1 MDRRDETTWIAIELS
16 RMGEAKVE
24 DGVLEDTLR
33 ADLSVGPD
41 FPIFIPAITYIKGKR
56 KFTVQLMEG
65 YVFVATG
72 LSETTYFDLE
82 RKPYV
87 NQVMS
92 SQSGPHKIRVLSTIP
107 NKKIEE
113 LKRQFK
119 ELVSSD
125 IEIHDKVRV
134 IEGTYRMLEG
144 EVLGKDGEDAFV
156 EIELRSL
163 RVIATIPLVFLE
175 SVENGE

>member
-1 MDRRDETTWIAIELS
+1 MDCRDETTWIAIELS
-16 RMGEAKVE
+16 RMGEMKVD
-24 DGVLEDTLR
+24 DGLLEDLLR
-33 ADLSVGPD
+33 SDLGVNPD
-41 FPIFIPAITYIKGKR
+41 FPIFIPAVTYTKGKR
-56 KFTVQLMEG
+56 KFTIQLMEG
-65 YVFVATG
+65 YAFVASG
-72 LSETTYFDLE
+72 LPETTYFDLE

-92 SQSGPHKIRVLSTIP
+92 SHSGPHQIRVLSTIP
-107 NKKIEE
+107 DKKIEE
-113 LKRQFK
+113 LRRQFQ

-175 SVENGE
+175 AQENEG

>member
-1 MDRRDETTWIAIELS
+1 
-16 RMGEAKVE
+16 MGETKVE

-33 ADLSVGPD
+33 SDLNIGPD
-41 FPIFIPAITYIKGKR
+41 FPIFIPAVTYSKGKR

-65 YVFVATG
+65 YVFLATG
-72 LSETTYFDLE
+72 LPETAYFDLE
-82 RKPYV
+82 RKPYI

-92 SQSGPHKIRVLSTIP
+92 SNSGPHSIRVLSTIP
-107 NKKIEE
+107 NKKIDE
-113 LKRQFK
+113 LKQQFK

-125 IEIHDKVRV
+125 IEIHDEVRV

-144 EVLGKDGEDAFV
+144 VVLGKDGEDAFV
-156 EIELRSL
+156 KIKLRSL

-175 SVENGE
+175 AIENEG

>member
-1 MDRRDETTWIAIELS
+1 
-16 RMGEAKVE
+16 MGEAKVE

-33 ADLSVGPD
+33 ADLGIGPD
-41 FPIFIPAITYIKGKR
+41 FPIFIPAITYTKGKR
-56 KFTVQLMEG
+56 KFTIQLMEG

-72 LSETTYFDLE
+72 LPETAYFDLE

-92 SQSGPHKIRVLSTIP
+92 SNSGPHKIRVLSTIP
-107 NKKIEE
+107 DKKIEE
-113 LKRQFK
+113 LRRQFK

-163 RVIATIPLVFLE
+163 RVIATVPLVFLE
-175 SVENGE
+175 STENGE

>member
-33 ADLSVGPD
+33 ADLGIGPD
-41 FPIFIPAITYIKGKR
+41 FPIFIPAITYTKGKR
-56 KFTVQLMEG
+56 KFTIQLMEG

-72 LSETTYFDLE
+72 LPETAYFDLE

-92 SQSGPHKIRVLSTIP
+92 SNSGPHKIRVLSTIP
-107 NKKIEE
+107 DKKIEE
-113 LKRQFK
+113 LRRQFK

-163 RVIATIPLVFLE
+163 RVIATVPLVFLE
-175 SVENGE
+175 STENGE